1 MSVNVSGAQFKQGK
15 VWHAVQGA
23 LTHSGLPA
31 HHLILELTETMLM
44 DNASENI
51 EMLHELKEIGIG
63 LSVDDFGTGYSSF
76 SYLRRFPLDELKIE
90 RSFVKD
96 LPADQRSWA
105 RRSKEKDPEGP

>member
-1 MSVNVSGAQFKQGK
+1 
-15 VWHAVQGA
+15 
-23 LTHSGLPA
+23 
-31 HHLILELTETMLM
+31 
-44 DNASENI
+44 
-51 EMLHELKEIGIG
+51 MLHELKEIGLG

-76 SYLRRFPLDELKIE
+76 SYLSRFPLDELKIE